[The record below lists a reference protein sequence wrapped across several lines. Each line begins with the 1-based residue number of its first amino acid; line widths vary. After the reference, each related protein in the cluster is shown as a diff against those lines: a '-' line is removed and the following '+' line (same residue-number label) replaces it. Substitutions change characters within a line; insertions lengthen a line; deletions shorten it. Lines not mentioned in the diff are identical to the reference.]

1 MGVQIRG
8 LLLFALPCLMYAAN
22 LEDAARDLAR
32 RVNDSLGPRETVALY
47 TRALDPSGESA
58 VLERTLNRTLSARLR
73 PPASTSLTVTV
84 SENVRGP
91 LLVGELLR
99 GEAASIFLAPYDDA
113 PPALRTTQLALTLE
127 ARLVWEQREPVLDLA
142 LAGRQIAGQQMIV
155 LEPGRIA
162 VYARQD
168 EVWKLRQAASPPPG
182 ATSRDVRGRL
192 VIEDKL
198 VRAWLPGA
206 LCTFSL
212 EGDIALRCDSR
223 TGDWPIAGGTALRL
237 PASLVQHRNYFSAP
251 PLPPFFTAAPWNDRW
266 IVATTAGHTRIFDT
280 NGQAVATLGNWGTEI
295 AMIDSSCGSRY
306 LLAQRQTNSLE
317 ALTIDRDNRAAPAAA
332 PVALDGRLAALW
344 PSESG
349 SAIAIV
355 QSSTQSTYA
364 AYRVTLSC
372 GR

>member
-1 MGVQIRG
+1 MGMQFRG
-8 LLLFALPCLMYAAN
+8 PFLIALPCLMYASS

-47 TRALDPSGESA
+47 TRSLDPGGESA

-84 SENVRGP
+84 SGNMRGP
-91 LLVGELLR
+91 LLVAELVR
-99 GEAASIFLAPYDDA
+99 GEEASVFLAPYDEA
-113 PPALRTTQLALTLE
+113 PAAPRTAQSALTLE
-127 ARLVWEQREPVLDLA
+127 ARLVWEQREPILDLM
-142 LAGRQIAGQQMIV
+142 LAGEHMIV

-162 VYARQD
+162 IYTRQED
-168 EVWKLRQAASPPPG
+168 VWKLRQAASPPPG
-182 ATSRDVRGRL
+182 GPAPRDLRGRL

-198 VRAWLPGA
+198 VRAWLPNA

-212 EGDIALRCDSR
+212 ESDLALRCDSR
-223 TGDWPIAGGTALRL
+223 TGDWPILGGTALRL
-237 PASLVQHRNYFSAP
+237 PASLAPQRNYFIAP
-251 PLPPFFTAAPWNDRW
+251 PLPPFFTAAAWNDRW
-266 IVATTAGHTRIFDT
+266 IVATTAGPVQIADS
-280 NGQAVATLGNWGTEI
+280 NGQVAATLGNWGTEI
-295 AMIDSSCGSRY
+295 AAIDAPCGSSRY
-306 LLAQRQTNSLE
+306 LLAERQTNSLE

-349 SAIAIV
+349 SATAII